1 MQVINCLNTSLLQLQ
16 TVIEALSNE
25 QYSKPLGVLSNS
37 SIGQHVRH
45 IIDSLQC
52 MNEGYDSGK
61 INYENRKRDR
71 QIETNIV
78 TAVEYIIEIR
88 KKLEKGN
95 KEIAL
100 DVSYATGS
108 KITIPTNYYREL
120 AYNLE
125 HIIHHMA
132 IIRIAITETTTLEL
146 AEEFGIAPATLEYRR
161 ACAQSLS
168 SH

>member
-1 MQVINCLNTSLLQLQ
+1 MQVIKSINTNLSQVQ

-25 QYSKPLGVLSNS
+25 QYSKPLRVLSGS

-52 MNEGYDSGK
+52 MIEGYNSGT

-71 QIETNIV
+71 QVENDIA
-78 TAVEYIIEIR
+78 TAVEYIINIINTI
-88 KKLEKGN
+88 EKEN

-100 DVSYATGS
+100 NVSYATGS

-132 IIRIAITETTTLEL
+132 IIRIGVTETTTLEL
-146 AEEFGIAPATLEYRR
+146 TEEFGIAPATLEYRK
-161 ACAQSLS
+161 ACAQSPT

>member
-1 MQVINCLNTSLLQLQ
+1 MEVIKGIITNLSQLR
-16 TVIEALSNE
+16 TVLEALSNE
-25 QYSKPLGVLSNS
+25 QYSKPLRILTDS

-52 MNEGYDSGK
+52 MIEGYDSGT

-71 QIETNIV
+71 QVETNIV

-100 DVSYATGS
+100 DVSYAIGS

-132 IIRIAITETTTLEL
+132 IIRIAITETTTLTL